1 MGKSMSADRLK
12 KVFTDVLGI
21 SPDTDWDALK
31 YRGVEQWDSVAHM
44 QLVGEI
50 EETFDVMLETGDVL
64 AMSSF
69 TEAVKILE
77 RHEVSLD

>member
-1 MGKSMSADRLK
+1 MAADRLK

-21 SPDTDWDALK
+21 SPDTDWDALR

-50 EETFDVMLETGDVL
+50 EETFDVMLETSDVL

-69 TEAVKILE
+69 TEAVTILQ
-77 RHEVSLD
+77 RHGADLD